1 MATRMPSQVSSTL
14 PFCRFSGVARWLHCE
29 KSAAA
34 AALLA
39 EGAALAVWVEC
50 GEVLAEAAPGSAE
63 ITALGPDLRTA
74 MRSSLSRSGLGG
86 WIKQQ
91 SAEEQS
97 GDKITA
103 AHGDSR
109 AIAAAAGRR
118 AASV

>member
-1 MATRMPSQVSSTL
+1 MPSRVSSTL
-14 PFCRFSGVARWLHCE
+14 PFCRFSGVARWFHCDDPGT
-29 KSAAA
+29 AAA
-34 AALLA
+34 QLA
-39 EGAALAVWVEC
+39 EGVALGARADC
-50 GEVLAEAAPGSAE
+50 GEVLAEAAEGPAEWTAGGS
-63 ITALGPDLRTA
+63 DLRTA

-86 WIKQQ
+86 WIKEQ